1 MAASVSDRFDI
12 DATPEQ
18 VMRALEDVERI
29 PEWSSAHKSVE
40 VLTRDDDGRP
50 IRIRMTLSLLGF
62 SDTQIIEHSWTE
74 TSTSWTLVESS
85 MQRSQD
91 GEYALEPTERG
102 TRVHVTMSLEPK
114 VPVPGFVLKR
124 GQKHAVE
131 AVRKGLTE
139 FVLSNYA

>member
-1 MAASVSDRFDI
+1 MAATVSDRFDI

-102 TRVHVTMSLEPK
+102 TRVHVTMSLEPE

>member
-18 VMRALEDVERI
+18 VMRALKDVERI

-50 IRIRMTLSLLGF
+50 LRIRMTLSLLGF
-62 SDTQIIEHSWTE
+62 SDTQTIEHSWTE
-74 TSTSWTLVESS
+74 SSTSWTLVDSA

>member
-62 SDTQIIEHSWTE
+62 SDTQTIEHSWTE
-74 TSTSWTLVESS
+74 SSTSWTLVESS

>member
-1 MAASVSDRFDI
+1 
-12 DATPEQ
+12 
-18 VMRALEDVERI
+18 
-29 PEWSSAHKSVE
+29 
-40 VLTRDDDGRP
+40 RDDDGRP

-62 SDTQIIEHSWTE
+62 SETQTIEHSWTE
-74 TSTSWTLVESS
+74 TSTSWTLAERS

-102 TRVHVTMSLEPK
+102 TRVPVCITLDTN
-114 VPVPGFVLKR
+114 VPVPGYVLKR

>member
-50 IRIRMTLSLLGF
+50 LRIRMTLSLLGF

>member
-1 MAASVSDRFDI
+1 MAAGVSDRFDI

-50 IRIRMTLSLLGF
+50 IRIRMTLLLLGF

-85 MQRSQD
+85 VQRSQD

>member
-1 MAASVSDRFDI
+1 MAATVSDRFDI

-18 VMRALEDVERI
+18 VMRALKDVERI

-50 IRIRMTLSLLGF
+50 LRIRMTLSLLGF
-62 SDTQIIEHSWTE
+62 SDTQTIEHSWTE
-74 TSTSWTLVESS
+74 SSTSWTLVESS

>member
-1 MAASVSDRFDI
+1 MAATVSDRFDI

-40 VLTRDDDGRP
+40 VLTRDDAGRP
-50 IRIRMTLSLLGF
+50 LRIRMTLSLLGF
-62 SDTQIIEHSWTE
+62 SDTQIIEHLWTE
-74 TSTSWTLVESS
+74 KSTSWTLVESS

>member
-12 DATPEQ
+12 EATPEQ

-50 IRIRMTLSLLGF
+50 LRIRMTLSLLGF
-62 SDTQIIEHSWTE
+62 SDTQTIEHSWTE
-74 TSTSWTLVESS
+74 SSTSWTLVESS

>member
-1 MAASVSDRFDI
+1 
-12 DATPEQ
+12 
-18 VMRALEDVERI
+18 
-29 PEWSSAHKSVE
+29 
-40 VLTRDDDGRP
+40 
-50 IRIRMTLSLLGF
+50 
-62 SDTQIIEHSWTE
+62 TE
-74 TSTSWTLVESS
+74 SSTSWTLVESS

>member
-12 DATPEQ
+12 EATPEQ

-50 IRIRMTLSLLGF
+50 LRIRMTLSLLGF
-62 SDTQIIEHSWTE
+62 SDTQTIEHSWTE
-74 TSTSWTLVESS
+74 SSTSWTLVDSA

>member
-40 VLTRDDDGRP
+40 VLTRDDGGRP

>member
-18 VMRALEDVERI
+18 VMRALKDVERI

-50 IRIRMTLSLLGF
+50 LRIRMTLSLLGF
-62 SDTQIIEHSWTE
+62 SDTQTIEHSWTE
-74 TSTSWTLVESS
+74 SSTSWTLVDSA

-124 GQKHAVE
+124 GQKHAVD

-139 FVLSNYA
+139 FVLANYV

>member
-74 TSTSWTLVESS
+74 SSTSWTLVESS

>member
-1 MAASVSDRFDI
+1 MAATVSDRFDI

-18 VMRALEDVERI
+18 VMRALKDVERI

-50 IRIRMTLSLLGF
+50 LRIRMTLSLLGF
-62 SDTQIIEHSWTE
+62 SDTQTIEHSWTE
-74 TSTSWTLVESS
+74 SSTSWTLVESG

-91 GEYALEPTERG
+91 GEYALEQIARG

>member
-1 MAASVSDRFDI
+1 MAATVSDRFDI

-29 PEWSSAHKSVE
+29 PEWSSAHHRHPL
-40 VLTRDDDGRP
+40 LTRDDDGRP
-50 IRIRMTLSLLGF
+50 LRIRMTLSLLGF
-62 SDTQIIEHSWTE
+62 SDTQTIEHSWTE
-74 TSTSWTLVESS
+74 SSTSWTLVESG

-91 GEYALEPTERG
+91 GEYALEQIARG

>member
-1 MAASVSDRFDI
+1 MAATVSDRFDI

-40 VLTRDDDGRP
+40 VLTRDADGRP
-50 IRIRMTLSLLGF
+50 QRVRMTLSLFGF
-62 SDTQIIEHSWTE
+62 SDTQTIEHDWTE
-74 TSTSWTLVESS
+74 RSTSWTLVESA

-91 GEYALEPTERG
+91 GEYALEQISRG

-139 FVLSNYA
+139 FVLTHYI

>member
-50 IRIRMTLSLLGF
+50 LRIRMTLSLLGF
-62 SDTQIIEHSWTE
+62 SDTQTIEHSWTE
-74 TSTSWTLVESS
+74 SSTSWTLVESG

-91 GEYALEPTERG
+91 GEYALEQITRG

>member
-1 MAASVSDRFDI
+1 MAATVSDRFDI

-18 VMRALEDVERI
+18 VMRALKDVERI
-29 PEWSSAHKSVE
+29 PEWSSAHQSVE

-50 IRIRMTLSLLGF
+50 LRIRMTLSLLGF
-62 SDTQIIEHSWTE
+62 SDTQTIEHSWTE
-74 TSTSWTLVESS
+74 SSTSWTLVESS

>member
-1 MAASVSDRFDI
+1 MAATVSDRFDI

-50 IRIRMTLSLLGF
+50 LRIRMTLSLLGF

-74 TSTSWTLVESS
+74 KSTSWTLVESS

>member
-50 IRIRMTLSLLGF
+50 LRIRMTLSLLGF

-74 TSTSWTLVESS
+74 SSTSWTLVDSA

-91 GEYALEPTERG
+91 GEYALEQIARG

>member
-1 MAASVSDRFDI
+1 MAATVSDRFDI

-50 IRIRMTLSLLGF
+50 LRIRMTLSLFGF
-62 SDTQIIEHSWTE
+62 SDTQTIEHSWTE
-74 TSTSWTLVESS
+74 SSTSWTLVESAL
-85 MQRSQD
+85 QRSQD
-91 GEYALEPTERG
+91 GKYALEPTERG

-124 GQKHAVE
+124 GQKHAVD

-139 FVLSNYA
+139 FVLANYV

>member
-50 IRIRMTLSLLGF
+50 LRIRMTLSLLGF
-62 SDTQIIEHSWTE
+62 SDTQTIEHSWTE
-74 TSTSWTLVESS
+74 SSTSWTLVESG

-91 GEYALEPTERG
+91 GEYALERIARG

>member
-62 SDTQIIEHSWTE
+62 SDTQTIEHSWTE

>member
-1 MAASVSDRFDI
+1 MAAGVSDRFDI

-62 SDTQIIEHSWTE
+62 SDTQTIEHSWTE
-74 TSTSWTLVESS
+74 SSTSWTLVESS
-85 MQRSQD
+85 VQRSQD

>member
-12 DATPEQ
+12 EATPEQ
-18 VMRALEDVERI
+18 VMRALKDVERI

-50 IRIRMTLSLLGF
+50 LRIRMTLSLLGF
-62 SDTQIIEHSWTE
+62 SDTQTIEHSWTE
-74 TSTSWTLVESS
+74 SSTSWTLVDSA

-91 GEYALEPTERG
+91 GEYALEQIARG
-102 TRVHVTMSLEPK
+102 TRVYVTMSLEPK

>member
-18 VMRALEDVERI
+18 VMRALKDVERI

-50 IRIRMTLSLLGF
+50 LRIRMTLSLLGF
-62 SDTQIIEHSWTE
+62 SDTQTIEHSWTE
-74 TSTSWTLVESS
+74 SSTSWTLVESS

>member
-50 IRIRMTLSLLGF
+50 LRIRMTLSLLGF
-62 SDTQIIEHSWTE
+62 SDTQTIEHSWTE
-74 TSTSWTLVESS
+74 SSTSWTLVESS

>member
-40 VLTRDDDGRP
+40 VLTRDDDDRP

>member
-40 VLTRDDDGRP
+40 VLTRDADGRP
-50 IRIRMTLSLLGF
+50 QRVRMTLSLFGF
-62 SDTQIIEHSWTE
+62 SDTQTIEHDWTE
-74 TSTSWTLVESS
+74 RSTSWTLVESA

-91 GEYALEPTERG
+91 GEYALEQISRG

>member
-50 IRIRMTLSLLGF
+50 LRIRMTLSLLGF
-62 SDTQIIEHSWTE
+62 SDTQTIEHSWTE
-74 TSTSWTLVESS
+74 SSTSWTLVESAL
-85 MQRSQD
+85 QRSQD
-91 GEYALEPTERG
+91 GEYALEQIARG

-114 VPVPGFVLKR
+114 VPVPGFVQKR

>member
-124 GQKHAVE
+124 GQKHVVE